1 MLVFLRKSKTY
12 SKILSIMGLS
22 AGIILINPESLTQ
35 EIIEVQEVR
44 PLPENLDNVPVFN
57 SNSPEMVSQEG
68 ILLSTFPR
76 EGKKFPQA
84 HLNFVFNGRVDVFT
98 HHISLPPS
106 PDNWRTLYLGVILF
120 NPGVEPVKINILQG
134 ASYLGQPDAPFI
146 DLPSF
151 LDNSQGRIYAGPGN
165 RVMNDILRGK
175 RHSGFPASL
184 IIPPG
189 KSQLLMNHPIPVRDL
204 EAPINGRS
212 SLIRLRSNGLVY
224 MASLAMFAPRDNRG
238 EERAPNLKEWEFLLK
253 NYDRVK
259 PRDLIPTAPN
269 QRNGS
274 MIYGRVA
281 GVALGSRWRSR
292 LVDHSGNSNLT
303 IPERGKAFSYGIN
316 TLPAGQLGTN
326 QTQSA
331 KMLVRYPDT
340 AYMAHGNYGIEYNLS
355 LPLYNN
361 TKNHQTV
368 ILTIQTP
375 IKMNKLMGGGLIFLE
390 PPLSR
395 VLFRGTVRVSY
406 ERDRNQRETRYVHLV
421 QRRGQRGEPLV
432 QLELKP
438 GERRVVEVD
447 FVYPPD
453 ASPPQVLTVK
463 TLAPEKTK

>member
-1 MLVFLRKSKTY
+1 MIGFLIKSKTY
-12 SKILSIMGLS
+12 SKIIRIIGLS
-22 AGIILINPESLTQ
+22 AGILLINTESLTE

-106 PDNWRTLYLGVILF
+106 PDNWRTLYLGVIVF

-151 LDNSQGRIYAGPGN
+151 LDNTQGRIYAGPGN

-189 KSQLLMNHPIPVRDL
+189 KSQLLMNAPIPVRDL
-204 EAPINGRS
+204 ESPINGRS

-224 MASLAMFAPRDNRG
+224 MASLAMFARRDHKG
-238 EERAPNLKEWEFLLK
+238 EERAPNLREWEFLLK

-269 QRNGS
+269 QTNGS

-292 LVDHSGNSNLT
+292 LTDHSGSSHLT

-361 TKNHQTV
+361 TKNQQNV

-432 QLELKP
+432 KLELKP
-438 GERRVVEVD
+438 GERRLVQVD
-447 FVYPPD
+447 FIYPPD

-463 TLAPEKTK
+463 TLATEKTK